1 MKKKILSLLTAFAM
15 VFGILVAPFT
25 SAKAADNKAGTLVA
39 GTSDKESTTTVTL
52 HKLKLT
58 SLSNVPTQ
66 KAKEDFI
73 EGLKGNPKEKYVGG
87 KINNIQD
94 FFDDTKADELAGVKF
109 TYWVFNDRA
118 KYEAMIKDSS
128 QYDTEAKVDAYLKGA
143 KDLKKDVL
151 VSKKGGQEL
160 NKITVPA
167 KENRFL
173 WVVETSSVIPGDPS
187 SNIEEEKTDRTIT
200 GMKAIP
206 FGLALPLFNAK
217 DSSVKTDIH
226 VYPKNTTA
234 NEPKVDK
241 DFKGKANANNERK
254 EADNG
259 ISKDVTVGEDV
270 DYEIET
276 IIPAGSKYKTAVWT
290 DQMTEG
296 LTFKLDS
303 LKVFTGAKGNETEF
317 PAGNYTVT
325 PEGNG
330 FSLTLNENGL
340 AAING
345 KDAEVRLRVEY
356 SATVNDK
363 AKVERPERNDVIF
376 HYGNDQKHG
385 NTPEPNKP
393 NDNGDFKVTKKWA
406 TGTTLPKDGIDVTF
420 TLYNANTGKVVTKDD
435 LVEPADTNAKSA
447 YNTYKE
453 NFANPITKSK
463 VKDTNDITYE
473 WKYLDKNYQYV
484 AKETFNGYAAT
495 YTKGNAGEVTVE
507 NTKTDNPGPKDP
519 QEPGV
524 KTYGHRFQKVDMS
537 DNKGLA
543 GAKFVVVNNIE
554 KIKNEKDEEIANP
567 NKGKVLAKKSTNDK
581 DLDQQTYAAA
591 EKAYKDAVK
600 ENKKTDVE
608 IAALKAT
615 RDAAYVAVNTQW
627 KWIDKADD
635 KYTGAFVFESN
646 SDGYFKVTGLMAGA
660 YQLIE
665 TKAPEGYA
673 ENKQPKDFTVGE
685 GSANKTELKGEKL
698 EDAKGFLQIDN
709 KKITIPQTGGIGSL
723 IFIVAGLAIMT
734 GAFVAYKK
742 SQAVEA

>member
-39 GTSDKESTTTVTL
+39 GTSDKESTTTITL

-94 FFDDTKADELAGVKF
+94 FFDDKKADELAGVKF

-118 KYEAMIKDSS
+118 KYEEMIKDSS
-128 QYDTEAKVDAYLKGA
+128 KYDTEAKVDAYLNGA
-143 KDLKKDVL
+143 KDFKKDYH
-151 VSKKGGQEL
+151 VSKKGGAEL
-160 NKITVPA
+160 TKITVPA
-167 KENRFL
+167 NENRFL
-173 WVVETSSVIPGDPS
+173 WVVETSSVIPGDS
-187 SNIEEEKTDRTIT
+187 TAQKEEEKTDRTIT

-206 FGLALPLFNAK
+206 FGLALPLFNAA

-241 DFKGKANANNERK
+241 DFKGKADANNERK

-259 ISKDVTVGEDV
+259 ISKDVTVGEKV

-276 IIPAGSKYKTAVWT
+276 IIPVGSKYKTAVWT

-296 LTFKLDS
+296 LTFDETS
-303 LKVFTGAKGNETEF
+303 LKVYTGAKGNEQVF
-317 PAGNYTVT
+317 PASNYTVKK
-325 PEGNG
+325 EGNG
-330 FSLTLNENGL
+330 FTLKLEEAGL

-376 HYGNDQKHG
+376 HYGNDPKHG

-393 NDNGDFKVTKKWA
+393 NDSGDFKVTKKWA

-453 NFANPITKSK
+453 NFANPITKKATS
-463 VKDTNDITYE
+463 TSDITYE
-473 WKYLDKNYQYV
+473 WKYLDKDYQYV

-495 YTKGNAGEVTVE
+495 YTKGQAGEVTVE

-524 KTYGHRFQKVDMS
+524 KTYGHRFQKVDKS

-543 GAKFVVVNNIE
+543 GAKFVVKNNID
-554 KIKNEKDEEIANP
+554 KVKADSKDNEGVANT
-567 NKGKVLAKKSTNDK
+567 NKGKFLAQKTAKDMEADQKK
-581 DLDQQTYAAA
+581 YADA
-591 EKAYKDAVK
+591 EQAYKAAVK
-600 ENKKTDVE
+600 ASKEDSE
-608 IAALKAT
+608 IAKLKAT
-615 RDAAYVAVNTQW
+615 RDAAYVAVNTEW
-627 KWIDKADD
+627 KWVDAQGEA
-635 KYTGAFVFESN
+635 YVFTSN
-646 SDGYFKVTGLMAGA
+646 TDGYFKVTGLMAGA

-673 ENKQPKDFTVGE
+673 ENKEPIDFTVGE
-685 GSANKTELKGEKL
+685 GSAGKTELKVDKL
-698 EDAKGFLQIDN
+698 EDKTGFKQIDN

-734 GAFVAYKK
+734 GAFVAYKR